1 MILLHFFFIMFNIQ
15 LTIPLIQFSLF
26 SLAINRVNAQITTT
40 RRRSSVGGIVA
51 GVVVAC
57 LVLICLLSLCC
68 LAARRRRRMRNNPG
82 YASGGYNTG
91 TGGMP
96 LFGPGGMF
104 PFGGKR
110 NNNNYNN
117 YNQNQNGTAFNP
129 QQQQPGGVG
138 GGFGGG
144 YANNNYNSY
153 PGETGVGGG
162 YDASNQTGVAP
173 PPPYGKEGAG
183 YAPVCRFLFGTATS
197 FPILN
202 LVLSYSHQEL
212 HHLHM

>member
-1 MILLHFFFIMFNIQ
+1 
-15 LTIPLIQFSLF
+15 
-26 SLAINRVNAQITTT
+26 
-40 RRRSSVGGIVA
+40 
-51 GVVVAC
+51 
-57 LVLICLLSLCC
+57 
-68 LAARRRRRMRNNPG
+68 
-82 YASGGYNTG
+82 
-91 TGGMP
+91 MP

-162 YDASNQTGVAP
+162 YDTSNQTGVAP